1 MKITGIHNGL
11 LIVLVALAPT
21 ASAKDE
27 RAAAIQTMLESEY
40 KLTKTTDDKAD
51 IVKAGSVVVLHK
63 DKVLMVPVST
73 AANPCMNTYRGGKIT
88 QSTACRVVSGV
99 PGPFRAVT
107 HADKV
112 PTRNFVAGENFWV
125 TKIDVRDTGKE
136 RGVVL
141 DFFTDAISDVRYKGV
156 LTIPFGAFTPTPDDA
171 LKVVAEVITVVP
183 AENAKDG
190 EKAQP
195 TPAPTAPP
203 PAEPVP
209 PPIEPP
215 PPPQPD
221 PVVVSVG
228 QTIDQVVA
236 ALGQPLGKFTAGT
249 KEIYT
254 YKSLKVTFV
263 DGKVKDVE

>member
-1 MKITGIHNGL
+1 MKRTGIRNGV
-11 LIVLVALAPT
+11 LIVLVVLAP
-21 ASAKDE
+21 AAYAKDE
-27 RAAAIQTMLESEY
+27 GVAAIQTKLESEY
-40 KLTKTTDDKAD
+40 KLTKTTDRMSG
-51 IVKAGSVVVLHK
+51 IVTAGSFLVLHK
-63 DKVLMVPVST
+63 DKVLMF
-73 AANPCMNTYRGGKIT
+73 AASSSVDPCMNIYRGGKIT
-88 QSTACRVVSGV
+88 QGTACRFVSGV
-99 PGPFRAVT
+99 PGPFRSLT

-125 TKIDVRDTGKE
+125 TKIDVKNTGRD
-136 RGVVL
+136 RAVVF
-141 DFFTDAISDVRYKGV
+141 DFFSDAIDDVRYRGP
-156 LTIPFGAFTPTPDDA
+156 LTIPLGAITPDDA

-195 TPAPTAPP
+195 TPPPAAPP
-203 PAEPVP
+203 PPEPVP

-263 DGKVKDVE
+263 NGKVKDVE